1 MSVSQVSLLRCCL
14 DPGLLLST
22 TSNPR
27 AGELLVSAEDCDLF
41 LLCPGMI
48 YRLTPV
54 VQDLL
59 DPSQMLV
66 LNTSSTWSAPA
77 SHGVKEKGVGET
89 VRVGAAGGGCI

>member
-1 MSVSQVSLLRCCL
+1 MSVSQASLLRCCL

-41 LLCPGMI
+41 LLCPGLI

-66 LNTSSTWSAPA
+66 LNTSSTFAR
-77 SHGVKEKGVGET
+77 E
-89 VRVGAAGGGCI
+89 AGRPQLVME